1 MSESVI
7 FDLDGIL
14 VDTEHYKFKAWQ
26 EAFGTLGVQITW
38 EEFRREFIVEGSTFL
53 EFLERRDYQE
63 EFIEDD
69 VRPVANQ
76 YFLKAIE
83 EEVSPMPGAVDV
95 LERLHDDFILGLAS
109 NSYWLYVDKLLE
121 KFKMKKFFK
130 AIANGSEVENLK
142 PSPDVLYLAAERMG
156 VDPKVCVVIEDAPKG
171 IVAAKNAGMKGIAI
185 PTEDT
190 ETGDFSE
197 ADLVLTSLNEVT
209 ADIIRS
215 L

>member
-1 MSESVI
+1 MAEAVI

-26 EAFGTLGVQITW
+26 EAFRTLGVEITW
-38 EEFRREFIVEGSTFL
+38 EEFRQEFVVQGSTFV
-53 EFLERRDYQE
+53 EFLERRNYKE

-69 VRPVANQ
+69 VRPVANR
-76 YFLKAIE
+76 YFLRSIE
-83 EEVSPMPGAVDV
+83 EEVLTMPGAVEV
-95 LERLHDDFILGLAS
+95 LDKLHGEFVLGLAS

-121 KFKMKKFFK
+121 KFEMKEFFK

-142 PSPDVLYLAAERMG
+142 PQPDVLLLAAERMG
-156 VDPKVCVVIEDAPKG
+156 VDPKVCVVVEDAPKG

-190 ETGDFSE
+190 ETGDFGQ
-197 ADLVLTSLNEVT
+197 ADLVLKSLHDVT
-209 ADIIRS
+209 IELIRD

>member
-1 MSESVI
+1 MAEAVI

-26 EAFGTLGVQITW
+26 EAFRTLGVEITW
-38 EEFRREFIVEGSTFL
+38 EEFRREFVVEGASFV
-53 EFLERRDYQE
+53 EFLERRDYEE

-69 VRPVANQ
+69 VRPVANR
-76 YFLKAIE
+76 YFLKSIE
-83 EEVSPMPGAVDV
+83 EEVPAMPGAVEV
-95 LERLHDDFILGLAS
+95 LGRLHEEYALGLAS

-121 KFKMKKFFK
+121 KFEMKRYFK

-142 PSPDVLYLAAERMG
+142 PSPDVLYLAAEKMG
-156 VDPKVCVVIEDAPKG
+156 VDPEVCVVIEDAPKG

-190 ETGDFSE
+190 QSGDFSQ
-197 ADLVLTSLNEVT
+197 ADLILTSLDEITVELV
-209 ADIIRS
+209 RE

>member
-1 MSESVI
+1 MAEAVI

-26 EAFGTLGVQITW
+26 EAFRTLGVEITW
-38 EEFRREFIVEGSTFL
+38 EEFRQEFVVQGSTFVR
-53 EFLERRDYQE
+53 FLERRNYQE

-69 VRPVANQ
+69 VRPVANR
-76 YFLKAIE
+76 YFLRSIE
-83 EEVSPMPGAVDV
+83 EEVPAMPGAVEV
-95 LERLHDDFILGLAS
+95 LGRLHEEFVLGLAS
-109 NSYWLYVDKLLE
+109 NAYWLYVDKLLE
-121 KFKMKKFFK
+121 KFGMKRYFK

-142 PSPDVLYLAAERMG
+142 PHPEVLLLAAERMG
-156 VDPKVCVVIEDAPKG
+156 VDPEVCVVIEDAPKG

-190 ETGDFSE
+190 ESGDFTQ
-197 ADLVLTSLNEVT
+197 ADLVLKSLN
-209 ADIIRS
+209 DITVELIRD

>member
-1 MSESVI
+1 MSGAVI

-26 EAFGTLGVQITW
+26 EAFRTLGIEVTW
-38 EEFRREFIVEGSTFL
+38 EEFRQEFIVQGSTFV
-53 EFLERRDYQE
+53 EFLERRDYKE

-69 VRPVANQ
+69 VRPVANR

-83 EEVSPMPGAVDV
+83 EEVPAMPGAVEV
-95 LERLHDDFILGLAS
+95 LVRLHEEFVLGLAS

-121 KFKMKKFFK
+121 KFGMKRYFK

-142 PSPDVLYLAAERMG
+142 PHPEVLLLAAERMD
-156 VDPKVCVVIEDAPKG
+156 VDPEVCVVIEDAPKG
-171 IVAAKNAGMKGIAI
+171 IVAARNAGMKGIAI

-190 ETGDFSE
+190 ETGDFSQ
-197 ADLVLTSLNEVT
+197 ADLVLASLDDLTTDV
-209 ADIIRS
+209 IRG

>member
-1 MSESVI
+1 MSEAVI

-26 EAFGTLGVQITW
+26 EAFRTLGIEITW
-38 EEFRREFIVEGSTFL
+38 EEFRQEFVVQGSTFV
-53 EFLERRDYQE
+53 EFLERRDYKE

-69 VRPVANQ
+69 VRPVANR

-83 EEVSPMPGAVDV
+83 EEVPAMPGAVEV
-95 LERLHDDFILGLAS
+95 LSRLHEEFVLGLAS

-121 KFKMKKFFK
+121 KFGMRKFFK
-130 AIANGSEVENLK
+130 AEANGSEVENLK
-142 PSPDVLYLAAERMG
+142 PDPDVLYLAAERMD
-156 VDPKVCVVIEDAPKG
+156 VNPKVCVVIEDAPKG
-171 IVAAKNAGMKGIAI
+171 IVAAKKAGMKGIAI

-190 ETGDFSE
+190 ETGDFGQ
-197 ADLVLTSLNEVT
+197 ADLVLESLNDVT
-209 ADIIRS
+209 TELIRN

>member
-1 MSESVI
+1 MAEAVI

-26 EAFGTLGVQITW
+26 EAFRTLGVEITW
-38 EEFRREFIVEGSTFL
+38 EEFRQEFVVQGSTIV
-53 EFLERRDYQE
+53 EFLERRNYKE

-69 VRPVANQ
+69 VRPVANR
-76 YFLKAIE
+76 YFLRSIG
-83 EEVSPMPGAVDV
+83 EEVPSMPGAVEV
-95 LERLHDDFILGLAS
+95 LDRLHGDFVLGLAS

-121 KFKMKKFFK
+121 KFGMKRYFK
-130 AIANGSEVENLK
+130 GIANGSEVENLK
-142 PSPDVLYLAAERMG
+142 PHPEVLLLAAERMG
-156 VDPKVCVVIEDAPKG
+156 VDPEVCVVIEDAPKG

-190 ETGDFSE
+190 ETGDFSQ
-197 ADLVLTSLNEVT
+197 ADLVLKSLNDVT
-209 ADIIRS
+209 VELVRN

>member
-1 MSESVI
+1 MAEAVI

-26 EAFGTLGVQITW
+26 EAFRTLGVEITW
-38 EEFRREFIVEGSTFL
+38 EEFRREFVVEGASFV
-53 EFLERRDYQE
+53 EFLERRDYEE

-69 VRPVANQ
+69 VRPVANR
-76 YFLKAIE
+76 YFLKSIE
-83 EEVSPMPGAVDV
+83 EEVPAMPGAVEV
-95 LERLHDDFILGLAS
+95 LGRLHEEYALGLAS

-121 KFKMKKFFK
+121 KFEMKRYFK
-130 AIANGSEVENLK
+130 AIAKGSEVENLK

-156 VDPKVCVVIEDAPKG
+156 VGTEECVVIEDAPKG

-190 ETGDFSE
+190 QSGDFSQ
-197 ADLVLTSLNEVT
+197 ADLILTSLDEITVELV
-209 ADIIRS
+209 RE

>member
-83 EEVSPMPGAVDV
+83 EEVPPMPGAVDV